1 MIVKKF
7 LLKDTYEKLI
17 EYYSKKCDVIMF
29 VTKTDGFNDELKN
42 QLMDNITEV
51 EKKLKASF
59 IKN

>member
-1 MIVKKF
+1 MIVKF

-51 EKKLKASF
+51 EKKLKAF
-59 IKN
+59 MI